1 MAGRKGGGKPGLS
14 QPARIGQVPPNG
26 LAGAGVNQ
34 AQQIARAMAT
44 WPRLAEAAALP
55 SAVPKVAPLLTR
67 SDDKGARLVLALE
80 SAGRRLILKQDEP
93 AAAGD
98 NTNFTRSLAAQ
109 DYARLRLAGNTQ
121 GLRVP
126 KVLAF
131 LPEQGI
137 ALMER
142 LDGEPAAHL
151 LEKAES
157 RNDRREVLAACGRWL
172 GEFHRATSG
181 GAPRPYQPRLVL
193 EHLHAQRASIG
204 LGQLKVADPG
214 FYLRLSAVIEAA
226 ATEFTGQPARH
237 ARRHGDFSLRN
248 IVIGG
253 SRVGAIDFK
262 PEHTAPVGYDI
273 ARLLVDY
280 TALYGDH
287 GKIPDGQLL
296 QGPDRTA
303 FFRAYEFAKPED
315 AAVGFLLRVQ
325 ILSEWLRIPAIEE
338 QRGLMQI
345 LRLQGLAETA
355 LRLFPALRQP

>member
-1 MAGRKGGGKPGLS
+1 MNQAE
-14 QPARIGQVPPNG
+14 QI
-26 LAGAGVNQ
+26 AGA
-34 AQQIARAMAT
+34 MAI

-55 SAVPKVAPLLTR
+55 RAVPKVAPLLVR

-80 SAGRRLILKQDEP
+80 SAGRQLILKQEEP
-93 AAAGD
+93 AAAGEKAH
-98 NTNFTRSLAAQ
+98 FTQSLAAQ
-109 DYARLRLAGNTQ
+109 ESARLRLAGNTQ

-157 RNDRREVLAACGRWL
+157 RNDRRDVLAACGRWL

-193 EHLHAQRASIG
+193 EHLRAQRTLIG
-204 LGQLKVADPG
+204 QGQLKVADPR
-214 FYLRLSAVIEAA
+214 FYLQLSTLVEAA
-226 ATEFTGQPARH
+226 AIEFTGQPSRH

-248 IVIGG
+248 ILIGG

-262 PEHTAPVGYDI
+262 PEQTAPVGYDI

-303 FFRAYEFAKPED
+303 FFRAYDFAKQED
-315 AAVGFLLRVQ
+315 AAVGFLMRVQ
-325 ILSEWLRIPAIEE
+325 LLSEWVRIPANEE

-345 LRLQGLAETA
+345 LRLQGLTETA